1 MNKMIALKIYASG
14 WPSHVSTDEEKE
26 KFVDDYRKQGIIL
39 DNWDL
44 FQESPGRRLL
54 SKLLIYSL
62 WGKMAQRVY
71 MPNTSFFHDPAQ
83 IWTMFHDTSN
93 IMENV

>member
-1 MNKMIALKIYASG
+1 MIALKIYASG
-14 WPSHVSTDEEKE
+14 WPSNVSTDEEKE

-62 WGKMAQRVY
+62 
-71 MPNTSFFHDPAQ
+71 